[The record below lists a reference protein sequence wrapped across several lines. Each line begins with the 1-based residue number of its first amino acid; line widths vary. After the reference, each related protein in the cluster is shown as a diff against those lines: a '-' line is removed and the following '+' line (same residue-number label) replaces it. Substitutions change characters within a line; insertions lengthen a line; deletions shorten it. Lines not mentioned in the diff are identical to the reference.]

1 MVVLLTVHN
10 GVSQVIVDGAI
21 VGLDRSV
28 LTIDGHCYRTVVW
41 ERMRD
46 VLGPEAECCEA

>member
-1 MVVLLTVHN
+1 MPGLTIHD

-28 LTIDGHCYRTVVW
+28 LTIDGRCYRSVVW
-41 ERMRD
+41 ERTCGGLD
-46 VLGPEAECCEA
+46 PEAECCEA